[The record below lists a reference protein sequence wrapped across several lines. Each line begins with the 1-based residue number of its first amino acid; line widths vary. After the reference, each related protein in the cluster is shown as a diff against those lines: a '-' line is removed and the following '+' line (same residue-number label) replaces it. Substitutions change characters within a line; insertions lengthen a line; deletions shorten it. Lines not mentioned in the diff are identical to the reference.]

1 MGDDDVLLD
10 GALDKLLPILRG
22 GDYGIVFL
30 NSYGFTGDF
39 VRERPP
45 RRPSGHAVYT
55 DTVAFTK
62 KVAHFFTFISTNVIN
77 RALVDEP
84 IDWQPFFDSN
94 LVQLAWTFSA
104 LFNGKRH
111 VYVSEYLVAARL
123 YNSGGYGVCRVFG
136 HNFNMIFDI
145 FRKQGVDDRY
155 FRAIN
160 RKLLVEHFPAMIALE
175 RNKIIPLKPENY
187 MRSLFPL
194 YRGYLWFW
202 LCTVP
207 AIVLP
212 APFVYSLFRL
222 AEKVLRKRQLAP
234 DRQQQKGQ
242 ECKPL

>member
-1 MGDDDVLLD
+1 
-10 GALDKLLPILRG
+10 
-22 GDYGIVFL
+22 
-30 NSYGFTGDF
+30 
-39 VRERPP
+39 
-45 RRPSGHAVYT
+45 
-55 DTVAFTK
+55 
-62 KVAHFFTFISTNVIN
+62 
-77 RALVDEP
+77 
-84 IDWQPFFDSN
+84 
-94 LVQLAWTFSA
+94 
-104 LFNGKRH
+104 
-111 VYVSEYLVAARL
+111 
-123 YNSGGYGVCRVFG
+123 
-136 HNFNMIFDI
+136 
-145 FRKQGVDDRY
+145 
-155 FRAIN
+155 
-160 RKLLVEHFPAMIALE
+160 VEHFPAMIALE